1 MLLFVAAA
9 DIATARA
16 QGAPASRAGTWEF
29 SGGLEWIGGTDLGNR
44 AADETRNPG
53 TGTGPFPLFQ
63 SSSEI
68 ASATGIAGRIG
79 FHVSRSIA
87 IEATGRLARPDV
99 STRLTADAESADSI
113 TAEERLTSLVIDG
126 SVVYH
131 LDALAFAGGR
141 AVPFATG
148 GLGYLRE
155 LHDGNELIETGK
167 TFHAG
172 GGLKY
177 WFGSGVSGFG
187 FRADVGFSV
196 HDGGFYFARKTRTLP
211 TMGVSMAYRF

>member
-1 MLLFVAAA
+1 
-9 DIATARA
+9 
-16 QGAPASRAGTWEF
+16 
-29 SGGLEWIGGTDLGNR
+29 
-44 AADETRNPG
+44 
-53 TGTGPFPLFQ
+53 
-63 SSSEI
+63 
-68 ASATGIAGRIG
+68 
-79 FHVSRSIA
+79 
-87 IEATGRLARPDV
+87 V
-99 STRLTADAESADSI
+99 STRLTADAESAESI

-131 LDALAFAGGR
+131 LEALAFAGGR

-177 WFGSGVSGFG
+177 WFGSGVSGLG
-187 FRADVGFSV
+187 LRADVGFSV

-211 TMGVSMAYRF
+211 TMGVSIAYRF